1 MVGEGG
7 AVGDGRG
14 KSVSKKPNGY
24 EKNYEL
30 SFVVFLYILYIKLVG
45 KPCEGCVVN
54 CVGNLIEFNLGL
66 FAAFHIF

>member
-24 EKNYEL
+24 EKSYERE
-30 SFVVFLYILYIKLVG
+30 FVAFLI
-45 KPCEGCVVN
+45 
-54 CVGNLIEFNLGL
+54 
-66 FAAFHIF
+66 HIIY

>member
-24 EKNYEL
+24 EKKL
-30 SFVVFLYILYIKLVG
+30 RTTVRSFSYFFLYSEGFTPEYFLKVFVKKDILL
-45 KPCEGCVVN
+45 KP
-54 CVGNLIEFNLGL
+54 
-66 FAAFHIF
+66 H